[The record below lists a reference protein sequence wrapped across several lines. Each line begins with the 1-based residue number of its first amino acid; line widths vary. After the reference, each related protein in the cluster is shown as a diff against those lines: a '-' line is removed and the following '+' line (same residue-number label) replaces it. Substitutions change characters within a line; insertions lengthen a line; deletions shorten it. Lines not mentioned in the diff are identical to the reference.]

1 MVTPEFFDLANAR
14 AVTGRL
20 FTWQDDERAPLV
32 TVVNQSFARRFLA
45 GVAPLGRRVRLG
57 TRELTIVG
65 VVRDLLIQDVED
77 SDGSGFYLPLLQA
90 RPYTVRVMSRTVGA
104 PMDTVDALHRTVA
117 DADPDLPLL
126 EIATLYDAIYTDK
139 SVLDALAIL
148 FMCFGLGAVFLALI
162 GLYAVLSFVVTQQT
176 REFGVR
182 MALGASAG
190 DIVRL
195 VLKRGGMELAW
206 GLSLGLVLAFVLS
219 RVLAAAIERIPPAGP
234 MVFAAIGTVVTGGL
248 LALWRPLRQ
257 AVRLEPAQALRAE

>member
-1 MVTPEFFDLANAR
+1 
-14 AVTGRL
+14 
-20 FTWQDDERAPLV
+20 
-32 TVVNQSFARRFLA
+32 
-45 GVAPLGRRVRLG
+45 
-57 TRELTIVG
+57 
-65 VVRDLLIQDVED
+65 
-77 SDGSGFYLPLLQA
+77 
-90 RPYTVRVMSRTVGA
+90 
-104 PMDTVDALHRTVA
+104 
-117 DADPDLPLL
+117 
-126 EIATLYDAIYTDK
+126 
-139 SVLDALAIL
+139 
-148 FMCFGLGAVFLALI
+148 MCFGLGAVFLALI

-234 MVFAAIGTVVTGGL
+234 MVFAAIIGTVVTGGL